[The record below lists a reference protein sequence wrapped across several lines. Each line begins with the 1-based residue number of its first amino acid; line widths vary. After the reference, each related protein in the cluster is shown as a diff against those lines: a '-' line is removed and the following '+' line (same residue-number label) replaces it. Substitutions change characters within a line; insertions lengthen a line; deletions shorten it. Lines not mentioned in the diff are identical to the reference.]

1 MRKPQMDQNILACL
15 LAISIIIIL
24 NDCLGNALSI
34 LLKQRMSAQAFLFVG
49 ELLQSSVIILV
60 IGFIWRGYQQNS
72 WQTLGLQKSSQPH
85 WLRLAIGQ
93 GVLLFGAMLGLS
105 WLSSFL
111 FFPHMPPQTVTVV
124 AWAAQ
129 TLGEKILLLLAAGFL
144 APVSEELLFRGLIYH
159 TLRKAWRVPQSILIT
174 AVLFGCMHLD
184 IYRLVPLTISGIWL
198 NILYV
203 RTQSLYGPMVA
214 HSVWNMLMLALIY
227 WV

>member
-1 MRKPQMDQNILACL
+1 MRKPPMNQNILACL

-24 NDCLGNALSI
+24 NDCLGNALSA

-49 ELLQSSVIILV
+49 ELVQSSVIILV
-60 IGFIWRGYQQNS
+60 IGLFWRGYQQS
-72 WQTLGLQKSSQPH
+72 PWQALGLQKSSQSH
-85 WLRLAIGQ
+85 WLRLALGQ

-105 WLSSFL
+105 WLSGFL

-124 AWAAQ
+124 ALAAQ
-129 TLGEKILLLLAAGFL
+129 TWEKILLLLAAGFL

-159 TLRKAWRVPQSILIT
+159 TLRQVWRVPQSILTT
-174 AVLFGCMHLD
+174 AVIFGCMHLD

-203 RTQSLYGPMVA
+203 RTQSLYVSMVA